1 MEDQLKI
8 SALSRILYSLMITN
22 GIAGLRKNQSEF
34 EVKQG
39 YFQDVLL
46 AIKPFGIDTLNLDN
60 TYYFTTFE
68 NWKTIIELL
77 YNKIIIY
84 FKWEAEKFDCDNR
97 AMLFS
102 ALASVIFK
110 LNTVGQVYCEVK
122 TPNGGYLHWANIII
136 DKDNI
141 AYLLDLDN
149 GGRYQKITG
158 NKMVMGNATYTL
170 KSLRIG

>member
-1 MEDQLKI
+1 MADLQI
-8 SALSRILYSLMITN
+8 SNLSRIVYSLMITN
-22 GIAGLRKNQSEF
+22 GIAGLRKNSSEF

-39 YFQDVLL
+39 YFQDINTAV
-46 AIKPFGIDTLNLDN
+46 KPFGIDTMPLDN
-60 TYYFTTFE
+60 MYYFTTFE
-68 NWKTIIELL
+68 NWKTIIDLL
-77 YNKIIIY
+77 YLKIIIY

-102 ALASVIFK
+102 SLASAIFK

-122 TPNGGYLHWANIII
+122 TPYNNYLHWANIII

-149 GGRYQKITG
+149 GGRCQKITG
-158 NKMVMGNATYTL
+158 NKMVMGSATYTL